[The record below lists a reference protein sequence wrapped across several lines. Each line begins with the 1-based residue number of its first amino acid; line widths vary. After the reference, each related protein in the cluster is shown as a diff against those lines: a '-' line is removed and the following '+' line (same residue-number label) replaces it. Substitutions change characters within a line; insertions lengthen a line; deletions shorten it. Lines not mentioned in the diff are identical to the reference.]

1 MMNNLEIKDDKVE
14 NIVKRALDPQVPVDE
29 RDRETSVRTLNEK
42 IEELKEALQN
52 LDNENKT
59 LDDRKIVLEHK
70 IDNNDDE
77 KAETDKKIRRLE
89 EQIESEKI
97 DREDK
102 SNPIVRRLLSA
113 KEERTAL
120 DDLTVGFQKEEKDID
135 ETKEKNASLKDDI
148 EDQIQ
153 RIEEAK
159 EKINTKIASDKMQQT
174 ADKAKE
180 KAERNT
186 SHERDPFLV
195 ILESFFKRYQNIQER
210 DRMLAEA
217 AKNESAN
224 QEKLESRYA
233 VNVTEAGD
241 TIKENQREEKKE
253 KDDVCVSVVI
263 TDKLSDTT
271 QVKILTP
278 EEFVAF
284 SKEEETGK
292 IKERL
297 ESEKDFADKD
307 KTVTV
312 IVSSH
317 ESKKALLGKLEPIM
331 KSAVDNPQDIGQ
343 YANTKTRR
351 NSLISAILDNAKES
365 QKLGGKTEAEQV
377 ITPTSLAKASQPEMN
392 IHEIVNSEGS
402 QMLSKDDIP
411 WSHLKNFNMTRSMLT
426 PEDIEALR
434 HKGTTDLITIQG
446 KNWKG
451 DIVKKRFKLSLAN
464 DIGGTLT
471 FRMLPVLPKSNVDK
485 RQKIGDIDF
494 TDKDKEMLKKFGQ
507 LNHLVPFTSQDGN
520 TKMLMV
526 GLDKQTNTLFTCDPA
541 KVTLPKF
548 ITEQCTKEELRKI
561 RNGQPVHVENLKDNA
576 GQKFNGWVV
585 MSPHTNGKLLH
596 LSHID
601 KDFVPQV
608 RNNNY
613 GERTELLKE
622 DKDAK
627 VMTKQTRS
635 NDGEDQKIQNSHRRA
650 LELLHLS
657 HIDKDFDPQVRNNND
672 GEDQKIQTSHRK
684 ALDFSTDN
692 NGDTTERSR
701 TIKTTKRM

>member
-1 MMNNLEIKDDKVE
+1 MVCEVNNLEIKDDKVE
-14 NIVKRALDPQVPVDE
+14 DIVRRALDPQVPVDE
-29 RDRETSVRTLNEK
+29 RDRETSVRTLNDK

-52 LDNENKT
+52 LDNEDKT

-70 IDNNDDE
+70 IDSNDDE
-77 KAETDKKIRRLE
+77 KAETFRKIRRFE

-97 DREDK
+97 DREDR

-113 KEERTAL
+113 KEERAAL
-120 DDLTVGFQKEEKDID
+120 DDLTLSYQQEEKDID
-135 ETKEKNASLKDDI
+135 ETKEKNSSLKDDI
-148 EDQIQ
+148 EDQIK

-159 EKINTKIASDKMQQT
+159 EKINTKIVSDKVQQT

-210 DRMLAEA
+210 DKMLAEA
-217 AKNESAN
+217 IKAELIN
-224 QEKLESRYA
+224 QKKLESRYA
-233 VNVTEAGD
+233 VRGTEEGD
-241 TIKENQREEKKE
+241 TIKEKLTEEKKE
-253 KDDVCVSVVI
+253 NDDVCVSVVI

-284 SKEEETGK
+284 SKLEETGK

-297 ESEKDFADKD
+297 ESEKDLADKD

-317 ESKKALLGKLEPIM
+317 ESKAALLGKLAPIM
-331 KSAVDNPQDIGQ
+331 KSAIDNPQDIGQ

-351 NSLISAILDNAKES
+351 NSLISTILDNAKES
-365 QKLGGKTEAEQV
+365 KKLGGQTEAEQV

-392 IHEIVNSEGS
+392 IHEIVESEGD
-402 QMLSKDDIP
+402 QKLSKDDIP
-411 WSHLKNFNMTRSMLT
+411 WSHLKNFNMTKSMLT
-426 PEDIEALR
+426 PENIEALR
-434 HKGTTDLITIQG
+434 NKGTTDLITIQG
-446 KNWKG
+446 KNKKG
-451 DIVKKRFKLSLAN
+451 EVVKKRFKLCLAN
-464 DIGGTLT
+464 YTGGTLT
-471 FRMLPVLPKSNVDK
+471 FRKLWILPKNNIDK

-494 TDKDKEMLKKFGQ
+494 TDKDKETLKKFGQ
-507 LNHLVPFTSQDGN
+507 LNHTVPFTTPDGR
-520 TKMLMV
+520 TKMLLV
-526 GLDKQTNTLFTCDPA
+526 GLDKQTNTLFTCDPGR
-541 KVTLPKF
+541 VSLPKF

-561 RNGQPVHVENLKDNA
+561 RNGEPVHVENLKDNA

-585 MSPHTNGKLLH
+585 MSPHNNGKLLH

-627 VMTKQTRS
+627 VMTKQTKS
-635 NDGEDQKIQNSHRRA
+635 
-650 LELLHLS
+650 
-657 HIDKDFDPQVRNNND
+657 ND

-692 NGDTTERSR
+692 NGETTERSR

>member
-14 NIVKRALDPQVPVDE
+14 EIVRRALDPQVPVDE

-42 IEELKEALQN
+42 IEELKEALLN
-52 LDNENKT
+52 LDNEDKT

-97 DREDK
+97 DTEDK

-120 DDLTVGFQKEEKDID
+120 DDLTVGYQKEEKDID
-135 ETKEKNASLKDDI
+135 ETKEKNSSLKDDI
-148 EDQIQ
+148 EDQIK

-159 EKINTKIASDKMQQT
+159 EKINTKIAYDKMQQT

-210 DRMLAEA
+210 DRMLQEA
-217 AKNESAN
+217 MKNETAN

-233 VNVTEAGD
+233 VSGTEAGD
-241 TIKENQREEKKE
+241 TIKENETEEKKE

-284 SKEEETGK
+284 SKEDETGK

-297 ESEKDFADKD
+297 ESEKDLADKD
-307 KTVTV
+307 RTMTV

-365 QKLGGKTEAEQV
+365 QKLGGETEAEQV

-684 ALDFSTDN
+684 ALDFSVDS
-692 NGDTTERSR
+692 NGDTTETSR